1 MHISDNVYTVC
12 VDKKSSDIQKN
23 QYDIMY
29 EDYPSIISTSQHYLS
44 DLTELYIS
52 MYYVTMCITKPRK

>member
-29 EDYPSIISTSQHYLS
+29 ENYQNVISTSQ
-44 DLTELYIS
+44 
-52 MYYVTMCITKPRK
+52 R